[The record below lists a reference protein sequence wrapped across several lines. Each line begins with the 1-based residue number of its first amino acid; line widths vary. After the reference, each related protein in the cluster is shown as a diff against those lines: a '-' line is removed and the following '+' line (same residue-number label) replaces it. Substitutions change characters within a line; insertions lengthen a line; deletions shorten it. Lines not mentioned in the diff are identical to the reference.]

1 MDTRANEDDVQ
12 VANFLRS
19 GKKTLLECSG
29 RRRNGNGCDKEWIS
43 GKQLGDCRARRQ
55 GKGSRWEECSMVIL
69 WYLAEPAGSVRKY
82 GQRTIW

>member
-19 GKKTLLECSG
+19 GKKTLLECKG

-55 GKGSRWEECSMVIL
+55 GKGKQMGRM
-69 WYLAEPAGSVRKY
+69 
-82 GQRTIW
+82 